1 MWHHLKGGQ
10 PRLKRHLL
18 TMRQCWPHWTSVCW
32 VFLIHHMFQIIA
44 CFLMI
49 LQFWSPKNVWRMWKR
64 EFSTQK
70 MLVMP
75 QVDRLKV
82 GLTVDIRYTKHL
94 LPRYFHSIST
104 QPLSILLS
112 VSAGATFRPKFWK
125 GGIRKKVPGVFKDS
139 LPMFFFCPKRLCKIK
154 YACFS
159 RQPIDV

>member
-1 MWHHLKGGQ
+1 
-10 PRLKRHLL
+10 
-18 TMRQCWPHWTSVCW
+18 
-32 VFLIHHMFQIIA
+32 
-44 CFLMI
+44 MI
-49 LQFWSPKNVWRMWKR
+49 LQFWSTKNVWRMWKR

-70 MLVMP
+70 IFVMP

-82 GLTVDIRYTKHL
+82 GLTVEIRYTKHL

-104 QPLSILLS
+104 QPLSPLLC
-112 VSAGATFRPKFWK
+112 VSAGATFRPKFGK

-139 LPMFFFCPKRLCKIK
+139 LPMSFCQKGLCKMK